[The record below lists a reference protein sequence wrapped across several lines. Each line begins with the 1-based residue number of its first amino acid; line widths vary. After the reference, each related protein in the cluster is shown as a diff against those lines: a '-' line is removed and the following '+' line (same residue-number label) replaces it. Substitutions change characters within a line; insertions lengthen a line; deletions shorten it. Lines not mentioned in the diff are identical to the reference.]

1 MQINKLIPVEGHGDL
16 ARDPDT
22 GAIVNINSKKIQES
36 RQRRNIRRQRLQE
49 QEELK
54 AKVENLEYDISDIKD
69 MLSQLIEKL

>member
-1 MQINKLIPVEGHGDL
+1 MQIDKLIPVEGHGDL
-16 ARDPDT
+16 ARDPNT